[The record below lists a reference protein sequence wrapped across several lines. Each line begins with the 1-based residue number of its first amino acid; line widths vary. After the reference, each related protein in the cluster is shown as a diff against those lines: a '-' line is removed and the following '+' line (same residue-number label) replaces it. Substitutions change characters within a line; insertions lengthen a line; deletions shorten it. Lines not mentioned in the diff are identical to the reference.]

1 MVNVTAIVAAL
12 VGSLA
17 GGVGHYLLARRSSR
31 QTRRAMMTGL
41 VAEVA
46 VLRHLLD
53 LQFGKAGTADGPIA
67 IFPLTYH
74 GELAAVYDALSAHL
88 GSLDEQDAERIVR
101 FHTLCKTI
109 IGMADTTGAPPVAP
123 ALIAET
129 LTLGEAIVADHRG

>member
-1 MVNVTAIVAAL
+1 MVNMTAIFAAL

-31 QTRRAMMTGL
+31 QTRRAMLVGL
-41 VAEVA
+41 VAEVD

-53 LQFGKAGTADGPIA
+53 LQFRTPDAAHGGITIFPIA
-67 IFPLTYH
+67 YH
-74 GELAAVYDALSAHL
+74 GELAAVYNALSALL
-88 GSLDEQDAERIVR
+88 GSLDEHDAQRVVR

-109 IGMADTTGAPPVAP
+109 IGVAEKQGAAAVAP
-123 ALIAET
+123 ALVAEV